1 MNIDSYL
8 QIARHGVETAVLVS
22 SPVLLSG
29 LAAGIMVSV
38 FQAATQIS
46 DASLAFIPKIM
57 AVVASLVFFGP
68 WMLTK
73 MAAFS
78 TFAFNQIPLVSQ

>member
-1 MNIDSYL
+1 MQIEAFL
-8 QIARHGVETAVLVS
+8 HIARQGVETAVLVS

-29 LAAGIMVSV
+29 LAAGVLVSV

-57 AVVASLVFFGP
+57 AVVASLIFFGP
-68 WMLTK
+68 WMITK

-78 TFAFNQIPLVSQ
+78 TYAFNQIPLIYN

>member
-1 MNIDSYL
+1 MQIDAFL
-8 QIARHGVETAVLVS
+8 QIARQGVETAVLVS

-29 LAAGIMVSV
+29 LAAGVLVSV

-57 AVVASLVFFGP
+57 AVVASLIIFGP
-68 WMLTK
+68 WMITK

-78 TFAFNQIPLVSQ
+78 TFAFNQIPLISN

>member
-1 MNIDSYL
+1 MQIDAFL
-8 QIARHGVETAVLVS
+8 QIARQGVETAVLVS

-29 LAAGIMVSV
+29 LAAGVLVSV

-57 AVVASLVFFGP
+57 AVVASLIIFGP
-68 WMLTK
+68 WMITK
-73 MAAFS
+73 MATFS
-78 TFAFNQIPLVSQ
+78 TFTFNQIPVISN